1 MKLLE
6 SNLNSLW
13 ASLIVEEL
21 VRNGIDY
28 FCLAPGSRCTPLTVA
43 IASNPNTTKSL
54 HYDERG
60 LAFHALGYG
69 RASRRPAV
77 VVTTSGTAVANL
89 MPAVIEASMEQI
101 PLLLLTGD
109 RPPELRDTT
118 ANQTIDQV
126 KIFGDYVRWFV
137 DLPCPNRWISP
148 AFVLTTLDQAI
159 HRCHG
164 SMEGPVHIN
173 CMFREP
179 LAPESQGKDFSG
191 YLKPISSWAENK
203 LPYTEYIAPERSI
216 GAETLERLSNILK
229 LTERGLV
236 VIGGISDH
244 KAHPA
249 LDVLIKKLNWPVCA
263 DITSGFRL
271 GDCSGLIV
279 FAGDILARN
288 QAFSKTHA
296 PEVVLH
302 LGGRIVSKHL
312 EAFLHKSKPSEYILI
327 SDNPKR
333 HDPLHGV
340 TLRIEADITST
351 CFALTER
358 LDFKQAIQYL
368 NSWQEKMHSAR
379 KVFKN
384 FKDHESKL
392 SEPLIA
398 NLVSQNVPPDHGLFL
413 ANSMPVRDMNSFA
426 ETSGALVPVG
436 ANRGASGIDGTIA
449 TAAGLASG
457 LKRPVTLLIG
467 DIAFLHDLNSLNY
480 LSNSKYPITAI
491 VINNNGGGIFSHLPI
506 AGFEEFF
513 ERYFVTP
520 HELTFEK
527 AAGMYGLSY
536 YHPETRQEFLSC
548 YQKAI
553 ESRSSTIM
561 EVTIDRKT
569 NHALYT
575 QLITDMHS
583 AME

>member
-1 MKLLE
+1 MELLE

-13 ASLIVEEL
+13 ASLLVEEL

-43 IASNPNTTKSL
+43 VASNPNTTESL

-69 RASRRPAV
+69 RATRRPAV
-77 VVTTSGTAVANL
+77 VVTTSGTAAANL
-89 MPAVIEASMEQI
+89 MPAVIEASMERI

-137 DLPCPNRWISP
+137 DLPCPNRRISP
-148 AFVLTTLDQAI
+148 TFVLTTFDQAI

-164 SMEGPVHIN
+164 ATGGPVHIN

-179 LAPESQGKDFSG
+179 LVPESQGEDFTG
-191 YLKPISSWAENK
+191 YLKPISGWAENK
-203 LPYTEYIAPERSI
+203 LPYTEYIAPERST
-216 GAETLERLSNILK
+216 GAETLERLSNVLK
-229 LTERGLV
+229 RTERGLV

-244 KAHPA
+244 KAHPV
-249 LDVLIKKLNWPVCA
+249 LDALIKKLNWPVCA

-279 FAGDILARN
+279 IGSDVLARN
-288 QAFSKTHA
+288 QAFSKTHV

-302 LGGRIVSKHL
+302 LGGRIVSKHVGT
-312 EAFLHKSKPSEYILI
+312 FLHKSKPSEYILI

-333 HDPLHGV
+333 HDPLHEV
-340 TLRIEADITST
+340 TLKIEADIASV
-351 CFALTER
+351 CFALTKR
-358 LDFKQAIQYL
+358 LDSQQTTPYL
-368 NSWQEKMHSAR
+368 SSWQEKMHSAR
-379 KVFKN
+379 KVFQV
-384 FKDHESKL
+384 FADHESKL
-392 SEPLIA
+392 SEPVVA
-398 NLVSQNVPPDHGLFL
+398 HLVSQNILPDHGLFL
-413 ANSMPVRDMNSFA
+413 ANSMPVRDMDSFA
-426 ETSGALVPVG
+426 GSNGALVPVG

-449 TAAGLASG
+449 TATGFAAGF
-457 LKRPVTLLIG
+457 KRPVTLLIG

-506 AGFEEFF
+506 ACFEQFF

-520 HELTFEK
+520 HDLTFEK

-536 YHPETRQEFLSC
+536 YHPETRQEFVSC
-548 YQKAI
+548 YKKAI
-553 ESRSSTIM
+553 ESRNSTIV

-575 QLITDMHS
+575 QLITDMHG

>member
-13 ASLIVEEL
+13 ASLLVEEL

-43 IASNPNTTKSL
+43 VASNPNTTESL

-69 RASRRPAV
+69 RATRRPAV
-77 VVTTSGTAVANL
+77 VVTTSGTAAANL
-89 MPAVIEASMEQI
+89 MPAVIEASMERI

-137 DLPCPNRWISP
+137 DLPCPNRRISP
-148 AFVLTTLDQAI
+148 TFVLTTLDQAI

-164 SMEGPVHIN
+164 ATGGPVHIN

-179 LAPESQGKDFSG
+179 LVPESQGEDFTG
-191 YLKPISSWAENK
+191 YLKSLSGWAENK
-203 LPYTEYIAPERSI
+203 LPYTEYIAPERST
-216 GAETLERLSNILK
+216 GPKTLERLSNVLK
-229 LTERGLV
+229 RTERGLV

-244 KAHPA
+244 KAYPA
-249 LDVLIKKLNWPVCA
+249 LDALIKKLNWPVCA

-279 FAGDILARN
+279 IGSDVLARN

-302 LGGRIVSKHL
+302 FGGRIVSKHV
-312 EAFLHKSKPSEYILI
+312 EVFLHKSNPSEYILI

-333 HDPLHGV
+333 HDPLHEV
-340 TLRIEADITST
+340 TLKVEADIASV
-351 CFALTER
+351 CFALTKR
-358 LDFKQAIQYL
+358 LGSQQTTPYL
-368 NSWQEKMHSAR
+368 SSWQAKMHSAR
-379 KVFKN
+379 KVFQI
-384 FKDHESKL
+384 FADHESKL
-392 SEPLIA
+392 SEPVVA
-398 NLVSQNVPPDHGLFL
+398 HLVSQNILPDHGLFL
-413 ANSMPVRDMNSFA
+413 ANSMPVRDMDSFA
-426 ETSGALVPVG
+426 DSNGALVPVG

-449 TAAGLASG
+449 TATGFAAG

-467 DIAFLHDLNSLNY
+467 DIAFLHDLNSLNF
-480 LSNSKYPITAI
+480 LSNNKYPITAI
-491 VINNNGGGIFSHLPI
+491 VINNNGGGIFSFLPI
-506 AGFEEFF
+506 ACFEQFF

-520 HELTFEK
+520 HDLTFEK

-536 YHPETRQEFLSC
+536 YHPETRQEFVSC

-553 ESRSSTIM
+553 ESRSSTIV

-575 QLITDMHS
+575 QLITDMHG